1 MALDLTDN
9 PATDG
14 AKAVLGKKY
23 GPLPLW
29 VWLIIIGG
37 TVYGVKKFQSAKGA
51 ADLADAADAST
62 ISQNPLSTGGLVTPK
77 ANATGSIYGGGTGA
91 TGGSTTGSYGPN
103 TPDSNEAWLSRAL
116 STLASNGKY
125 DPYAIQMAL
134 STFLSGFSVTDPT
147 QRAIVSDALA
157 AVGSPP
163 SPFTDNNG
171 GGGTPQGGDPELV
184 RFIRPGDSPAIYAEY
199 SDGSVRW
206 VQHPK
211 EMNAIVQSNPAAY
224 LNADGSWRV
233 TVLPQEDSIFQ
244 RATLGVSQSEFDA
257 QVAQIV
263 KARTDLFSGRYHN
276 R

>member
-37 TVYGVKKFQSAKGA
+37 TVYGVKKFQSSRPAEV
-51 ADLADAADAST
+51 LADAEDAATVGST
-62 ISQNPLSTGGLVTPK
+62 SVSTGGLVTPK

-91 TGGSTTGSYGPN
+91 MAGANIGSYGPN
-103 TPDSNEAWLSRAL
+103 RPDTNEAWMSRAL
-116 STLASNGKY
+116 STLAANGKY

-163 SPFTDNNG
+163 SPFKDNNG

-206 VQHPK
+206 IQHPK
-211 EMNAIVQSNPAAY
+211 EMDAIVKSNPAAY
-224 LNADGSWRV
+224 LNNDGTWRV

-244 RATLGVSQSEFDA
+244 RATLGVSQAEFDA

-263 KARTDLFSGRYHN
+263 KDRTDLFSGRYHN

>member
-37 TVYGVKKFQSAKGA
+37 TVYGVKKFQSSRSAEV
-51 ADLADAADAST
+51 LADAEDAATVGPTSV
-62 ISQNPLSTGGLVTPK
+62 STGGLVTPK

-91 TGGSTTGSYGPN
+91 TAGANTGSYGPN
-103 TPDSNEAWLSRAL
+103 QPDTNAAWMSRAL
-116 STLASNGKY
+116 SILAANGKY
-125 DPYAIQMAL
+125 DPYAVQMAL

-147 QRAIVSDALA
+147 QRSIVSDALA

-163 SPFTDNNG
+163 SPFQDNTG
-171 GGGTPQGGDPELV
+171 GGGTPASGDASLV
-184 RFIRPGDSPAIYAEY
+184 RFIRPADSPAIYAQY
-199 SDGSVRW
+199 SDGTVRW
-206 VQHPK
+206 IQSVP
-211 EMNAIVQSNPAAY
+211 EMAAIAGSNESAY
-224 LNADGSWRV
+224 KNPDGSWRYD
-233 TVLPQEDSIFQ
+233 VLPQQDPIFQ
-244 RATLGVSQSEFDA
+244 RAVLGVSQAEFDA
-257 QVAQIV
+257 RNAVARAAEPG
-263 KARTDLFSGRYHN
+263 KYSGKYQN